1 MNRTILC
8 SIIIVALL
16 FTSSFAAPGVFAS
29 KGPRDI
35 TAHPPIHVKR
45 FSGTSPS
52 GYDPQT
58 IWTAYGFNNLG
69 CTHTTTTDW
78 TDPNLC
84 GHGQTIAIV
93 DAYDDPNIAND
104 LQTFDSQYGL
114 PSCPAGSCFVK
125 LEPQGTPTTNSGW
138 ALEISLDV
146 EWAHSIAPGAKI
158 ILVEAANS
166 NLGNLLSAVDTAV
179 GQGAQQVSM
188 SWGGSEFSSESSYD
202 YHFNSA
208 TTSFFASSGDSGSGV
223 EYPAASPYVI
233 SVGGTTLNVDSSG
246 NYVSESAWSGSG
258 GGVSAY
264 ELKPSYQSSFQP
276 YSGRAIPDVAYDGN
290 PNTGVAVYDSV
301 PYFGQSGWFEVGGT
315 SVGAPQWTGISAI
328 ANSGNAKLASASFG
342 TSSALY
348 GAASGAESSPQTNP
362 YLTNY
367 HDITTG
373 SNGNCGS
380 ICNAGPG
387 YDEVTG
393 VGSPQSNNLVPYLTP
408 TPTPD
413 FTISSN
419 PSSLTVNAGGSAGS
433 STITI
438 SSINGFSGTVNLA
451 VSSPSVLTVTLS
463 TPSVS
468 VSSTSPGSSTLTISA
483 ASNAG
488 GTYSVTVTGT
498 SGALTH
504 STTVTVTVPTVPSA
518 PQNLVATA
526 GNAQV
531 SLTWNPPASD
541 GGSTIT
547 GYNVYRNDTIIATN
561 IASNYTNTGLTN
573 GDTDTYQVTA
583 VNAVGQ
589 SPPSNSASATPTAT
603 PTLQVGVATDK
614 PSYPQGSK
622 VQITVTVTGTAPIS
636 GASVT
641 LTVTTSSGGISQGTG
656 TTNSN
661 GQVTFTYHIAKHAT
675 LGTYTASATATKSGY
690 ISGSGSTT
698 FSVT

>member
-1 MNRTILC
+1 MM
-8 SIIIVALL
+8 VLL
-16 FTSSFAAPGVFAS
+16 LTSFAVPGAFAS

-35 TAHPPIHVKR
+35 EAHPPIHIKR

-52 GYDPQT
+52 GYGPQT
-58 IWTAYGFNNLG
+58 IWTAYSLNNLT

-84 GHGQTIAIV
+84 GHGQTIAVV
-93 DAYDDPNIAND
+93 DAYDDPNIASD

-125 LEPQGTPTTNSGW
+125 DEPQGTPKTNSGW
-138 ALEISLDV
+138 ALEMSLDV

-166 NLGNLLSAVDTAV
+166 NLGNLLSAVDAAV

-202 YHFNSA
+202 YHFNSG

-233 SVGGTTLNVDSSG
+233 SVGGTTLDVDSSG

-258 GGVSAY
+258 GGISAY
-264 ELKPSYQSSFQP
+264 ELKPIYQNNFQP
-276 YSGRAIPDVAYDGN
+276 YAGRSIPDVSYNGD

-315 SVGAPQWTGISAI
+315 SAGAPQWAGISAI
-328 ANSGNAKLASASFG
+328 ANSGNAKLASSSFG
-342 TSSALY
+342 TSSAFY
-348 GAASGAESSPQTNP
+348 GAASGAESNP
-362 YLTNY
+362 PTLPYVANY

-380 ICNAGPG
+380 ICNAGLG

-393 VGSPQSNNLVPYLTP
+393 VGSPQSNNLIPYITP
-408 TPTPD
+408 THTPD
-413 FTISSN
+413 FTLSSN
-419 PSSLTVNAGGSAGS
+419 PSSLTVNAGGSASS
-433 STITI
+433 STITL

-451 VSSPSVLTVTLS
+451 VTSPSALTTTLS
-463 TPSVS
+463 TSSVS
-468 VSSTSPGSSTLTISA
+468 VSSNPGSATLTILA

-488 GTYSVTVTGT
+488 GTYSVVVTGT
-498 SGALTH
+498 SGTLIH
-504 STTVTVTVPTVPSA
+504 STTVTVTVPTVSSA

-526 GNAQV
+526 GNNQV

-541 GGSTIT
+541 GGSPVT
-547 GYNVYRNDTIIATN
+547 GYDVYRNGTEIAPN
-561 IASNYTNTGLTN
+561 ITSASYTDTGLTN

-589 SPPSNSASATPTAT
+589 SQSSNSASATPAAT
-603 PTLQVGVATDK
+603 QTLNVVVTTDK
-614 PSYPQGSK
+614 PSYPQGS
-622 VQITVTVTGTAPIS
+622 QAHITVTVTGPAPIG
-636 GASVT
+636 GASIT
-641 LTVTTSSGGISQGTG
+641 LTVTNPSGGTSQGTG

-661 GQVTFTYHIAKHAT
+661 GQVTFTYHVPKHAQT
-675 LGTYTASATATKSGY
+675 GTYTASVNAMKSGY
-690 ISGSGSTT
+690 SPGSGSTT
-698 FSVT
+698 FNVT

>member
-1 MNRTILC
+1 VNTTILC
-8 SIIIVALL
+8 SIIVVALL
-16 FTSSFAAPGVFAS
+16 LTSSFAAPGVFAS

-146 EWAHSIAPGAKI
+146 EWAHSIAPGAKV

-188 SWGGSEFSSESSYD
+188 SWGSSEFSSESSYD

-233 SVGGTTLNVDSSG
+233 SVGGTTLTVDSSG

-258 GGVSAY
+258 GGISAY
-264 ELKPSYQSSFQP
+264 EKQPSYQSGFITNSN
-276 YSGRAIPDVAYDGN
+276 RAVPDVAYDGN
-290 PNTGVAVYDSV
+290 PNTGVSIYDSV

-342 TSSALY
+342 TSNAFY
-348 GAASGAESSPQTNP
+348 GAASGAESSPQTTP
-362 YLTNY
+362 YVTNY

-413 FTISSN
+413 FTISAS
-419 PSSLTVNAGGSAGS
+419 PSSLTATSGSSNS

-438 SSINGFSGTVNLA
+438 TSVNGFSGTISLS
-451 VSSPSVLTVTLS
+451 SSPSS
-463 TPSVS
+463 SSFTPSS
-468 VSSTSPGSSTLTISA
+468 VTFTGSGSTTSTLTLTPT
-483 ASNAG
+483 AST
-488 GTYSVTVTGT
+488 TYTITGT
-498 SGALTH
+498 SGTLTH
-504 STTVTVTVPTVPSA
+504 STTITVTVPTIPSA
-518 PQNLVATA
+518 PQNLAATA
-526 GNAQV
+526 GNTQV
-531 SLTWNPPASD
+531 SLTWNPSASD

-561 IASNYTNTGLTN
+561 IASTSYTDTKLTN

-589 SPPSNSASATPTAT
+589 SQPSNSASATPAVT
-603 PTLQVGVATDK
+603 PTLNVIVTTDK

-641 LTVTTSSGGISQGTG
+641 LTVTTSSGGTSQGTG
-656 TTNSN
+656 TTNSS
-661 GQVTFTYHIAKHAT
+661 GQVTFTYHIAKHAP
-675 LGTYTASATATKSGY
+675 LGTYTSSATATKSGY
-690 ISGSGSTT
+690 ISGSGSAT